1 MTPLENLT
9 RWNDYFENRR
19 LYSNEERRMIR
30 VQLRKEDEQEEDKDL
45 SFHKE
50 TEGSNLPIWNE
61 YFESWELYSPEEKVV
76 IRRMLNEGKDNDQ

>member
-30 VQLRKEDEQEEDKDL
+30 VQLRKEDEQEEIKTFPFTKRL
-45 SFHKE
+45 
-50 TEGSNLPIWNE
+50 
-61 YFESWELYSPEEKVV
+61 KVQTFPYGMNISKAGNC
-76 IRRMLNEGKDNDQ
+76 IRQRKK